1 MVWQQSRRQG
11 EPLLPVELFRDRN
24 FALANVSITA
34 MAFSIT
40 AFVLQAMFYAQA
52 VRGVL
57 AANGG
62 DGLPHPLPS
71 RRPG

>member
-52 VRGVL
+52 VRGFS
-57 AANGG
+57 
-62 DGLPHPLPS
+62 PQRRRWSSHPLPS